1 MPSTPSHPLIPAL
14 EVLKLYRKHDFTLF
28 DALCSRLEKDPQRL
42 FCIYAGQTYTWQ
54 QFHDDVNKAVL
65 LFQRQ
70 GIQKGDRFGVMA
82 RNQYAHAV
90 LLFALSK
97 LSAIMVPINPDF
109 SVGEASYVLQH
120 ADLFGLALDE
130 HGLDHALMALKEK
143 KLNPWLISLV
153 QTNKE
158 LPQEIPQFKDLL
170 DGITLESG
178 LVQEA
183 LADDTCIII
192 YTSGTTGFPKG
203 VMHSQ
208 RSFLLAGEAFVERVY
223 LQPSDRVM
231 IVLPMFHMN
240 ALFYSVSGVIAS
252 GCAMVVQP
260 RFSASEFWIQ
270 ATRTQAT
277 VVNIIEAACNILKAR
292 SRSEFRE
299 DHQLRCAYGVRQ
311 SAQTAFREEFKVPY
325 FVSGYGMTE
334 IPGVTCSPYGGLQK
348 PGSMGPEGKHP
359 DPAQAWAKCKVVDE
373 LGQEVPTGQVGEL
386 IVQTPIVTQGYFRD
400 EVQTQQA
407 FRDGWF
413 LTGDLVT
420 CDEDGYYTFVSR
432 KKDIIRR
439 RGENIAG
446 AELDRVVLEHPSV
459 AEVATIA
466 VAAELGEDEILVA
479 VVLKKDAQMG
489 HQDVANWCA
498 QKLSAMKVPRF
509 VIFMDALPYTP
520 TNKVA
525 KAVLRADTTL
535 RQRAVDLQ
543 LKPSSPSVLAEGSS
557 L

>member
-1 MPSTPSHPLIPAL
+1 MSSTLTPTLLPAL
-14 EVLKLYRKHDFTLF
+14 DVLKLYKPHDFTLF
-28 DALCSRLEKDPQRL
+28 GALQSRLEKEPGKL
-42 FCIYAGQTYTWQ
+42 FCMHAGHTFTWQ
-54 QFHDDVNKAVL
+54 TFHDDVNKAAVL
-65 LFQRQ
+65 FESK
-70 GIQKGDRFGVMA
+70 GIKKGDRFGVMA
-82 RNQYAHAV
+82 KNQYAHIV
-90 LLFALSK
+90 ILFALSK
-97 LSAIMVPINPDF
+97 ISAIMVPINPDF
-109 SVGEASYVLQH
+109 SVGEASYVIQH
-120 ADLFGLALDE
+120 ADLCGLAVDE
-130 HGLDHALMALKEK
+130 HGVDNALLALKEK
-143 KLNPWLISLV
+143 NLNPWLLSLMQSTKRV
-153 QTNKE
+153 DK
-158 LPQEIPQFKDLL
+158 EIPKFTDLL
-170 DGITLESG
+170 TCVTPAAGKPS
-178 LVQEA
+178 QA
-183 LADDTCIII
+183 LADETCIII

-223 LQPSDRVM
+223 LQPTDRVM

-252 GCAMVVQP
+252 GCTMIIQP
-260 RFSASEFWIQ
+260 KFSASEFWIQ
-270 ATRTQAT
+270 AAELKAT
-277 VVNIIEAACNILKAR
+277 VVNVIEAASNILKAR
-292 SRSEFRE
+292 SRTEFRA

-311 SAQTAFREEFKVPY
+311 SAQAAFRDEFKVPY

-348 PGSMGPEGKHP
+348 AGSMGPEGKHP
-359 DPAQAWAKCKVVDE
+359 DPSQPWAKCKVVDE
-373 LGQEVPTGQVGEL
+373 LGHEVPTGVVGEL
-386 IVQTPIVTQGYFRD
+386 IVKTPIVTQGYFRD
-400 EVQTQQA
+400 PEQTQQA

-466 VAAELGEDEILVA
+466 VPAELGEDEILVA
-479 VVLKKDAQMG
+479 VVLKQDAKMT
-489 HQDVANWCA
+489 HQEVADWCA

-509 VIFMDALPYTP
+509 VIFLDALPYTP
-520 TNKVA
+520 TNKIA
-525 KAVLRADTTL
+525 KAVLRGDASL

-543 LKPSSPSVLAEGSS
+543 VKR
-557 L
+557 